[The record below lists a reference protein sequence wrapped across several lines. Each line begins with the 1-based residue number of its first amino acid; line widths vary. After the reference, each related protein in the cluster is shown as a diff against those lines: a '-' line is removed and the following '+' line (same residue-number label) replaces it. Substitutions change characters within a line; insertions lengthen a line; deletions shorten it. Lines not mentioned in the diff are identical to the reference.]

1 MKHVQEAK
9 RANNTQNTTHDQDT
23 PRGTL
28 AAARAHR
35 ASLTVT
41 LATCEDQATTQQKA
55 SPRTHSH
62 NPAHTII
69 QTKHETRQNGTKYMK
84 TSEPCPRAGRTCAAL
99 HNNTPNT
106 THDPRR
112 NLKDIAND
120 ATTPHRCRRRPRSLH
135 ITSTPPSRLDN
146 RSKHETHTHAHAHK
160 NTDSARLQQEPTR
173 TPGLLPPQRA
183 PCRPAHADTQV
194 SSKSG
199 VRKAKHETHAHT
211 KKRGTAQTNTQ
222 LKHTPHK
229 QHKQPQAN
237 STQTITSQTNTTQTN
252 TTQQLET
259 TRTTR
264 TARTTRTNRSI
275 KATPSNPK
283 APKYKHSAHTIKCAR
298 VQQI

>member
-1 MKHVQEAK
+1 MKRVKEVK

-41 LATCEDQATTQQKA
+41 LASCEDQSTTQQKV

-84 TSEPCPRAGRTCAAL
+84 TSEPCPRAGRTCAAI

-120 ATTPHRCRRRPRSLH
+120 VTTPHRCRRRPRSLH

-160 NTDSARLQQEPTR
+160 NTDSARRQQEPTR
-173 TPGLLPPQRA
+173 PSGLLPSQRA
-183 PCRPAHADTQV
+183 PCQPAHADTQV
-194 SSKSG
+194 SSKSS

-211 KKRGTAQTNTQ
+211 KNEAQPKPTHNLNTHHTNSTNNHKQTQ
-222 LKHTPHK
+222 LKQSRVK
-229 QHKQPQAN
+229 QTQLKQTQPNNSKRPEQHERLEQLEQIDQSKQPQSN
-237 STQTITSQTNTTQTN
+237 QRRPNTSTQHI
-252 TTQQLET
+252 
-259 TRTTR
+259 R
-264 TARTTRTNRSI
+264 
-275 KATPSNPK
+275 
-283 APKYKHSAHTIKCAR
+283 
-298 VQQI
+298 